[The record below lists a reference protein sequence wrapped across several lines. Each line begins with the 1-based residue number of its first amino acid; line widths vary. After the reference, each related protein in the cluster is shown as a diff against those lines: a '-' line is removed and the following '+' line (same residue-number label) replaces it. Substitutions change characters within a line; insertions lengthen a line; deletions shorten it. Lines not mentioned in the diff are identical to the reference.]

1 MNNFEVVVIAIGLAM
16 DAFAVSLGVS
26 ASRENMGI
34 RPTFRLSFHFGL
46 FQFFMPIIGWFI
58 GYEIVDYLKLN
69 IWIAFGLLVFV
80 GTRMILVGIRNHPVE
95 KKDDLTK
102 GMSLVILSLATSID
116 ALAIGFSL
124 AMLRLDIWYPSV
136 IIGVITAMLSLLAI
150 YLGKK
155 LNYKF
160 GNKMEIIGGLILLI
174 IGFKIVFFENNIL
187 L

>member
-1 MNNFEVVVIAIGLAM
+1 MGNFEIIVIAIGLAM

-26 ASRENMGI
+26 ASRGNMSI

-46 FQFFMPIIGWFI
+46 FQFIMPVIGWLV

-69 IWIAFGLLVFV
+69 IWIAFGLLLFV
-80 GTRMILVGIRNHPVE
+80 GTRMILSGIRNHPME
-95 KKDDLTK
+95 KRQDLTK
-102 GMSLVILSLATSID
+102 GLSLIILSLATSID

-124 AMLRLDIWYPSV
+124 AMLKLDIWYPSV

-155 LNYKF
+155 LNTRF
-160 GNKMEIIGGLILLI
+160 GNRMEVIGGIILLV
-174 IGFKIVFFENNIL
+174 IGFKIVYF
-187 L
+187 

>member
-1 MNNFEVVVIAIGLAM
+1 MNDFEIVVIGIGLAM

-46 FQFFMPIIGWFI
+46 FQFLMPIIGWFI

-69 IWIAFGLLVFV
+69 IWIAFGLLLFV
-80 GTRMILVGIRNHPVE
+80 GIRMILGGIRNHPME
-95 KKDDLTK
+95 ERQDLTK

-124 AMLRLDIWYPSV
+124 AMLKLEIWYPSV
-136 IIGVITAMLSLLAI
+136 IIGLITALLSLLAI

-155 LNYKF
+155 LNSKF
-160 GNKMEIIGGLILLI
+160 GNRMEIIGGIILLL
-174 IGFKIVFFENNIL
+174 IGFKIMFY
-187 L
+187 

>member
-1 MNNFEVVVIAIGLAM
+1 MNEFEIIIIAVGLAM

-26 ASRENMGI
+26 ASRGKMSI

-69 IWIAFGLLVFV
+69 TLIAFGLLLFV
-80 GTRMILVGIRNHPVE
+80 GVRMILGGIRNHPAE
-95 KKDDLTK
+95 QKQYLTK

-124 AMLRLDIWYPSV
+124 AMLKLDIWYPSV
-136 IIGVITAMLSLLAI
+136 IIGVITALLSLLAI
-150 YLGKK
+150 YLGRK
-155 LNYKF
+155 LNSKF
-160 GNKMEIIGGLILLI
+160 GSRMEIVGGVILLI
-174 IGFKIVFFENNIL
+174 IGFKIMFL
-187 L
+187 